1 MAHLSTSLQPQ
12 GFSFF
17 IRLTLVMDSG
27 IQPQNQTSKLVWIHI
42 LTIFDDFFFKV
53 ILDFN

>member
-1 MAHLSTSLQPQ
+1 MAYLSTSLQPQ

-27 IQPQNQTSKLVWIHI
+27 IQPQNQTSKLV
-42 LTIFDDFFFKV
+42 FDDILFKV
-53 ILDFN
+53 FLDFN

>member
-53 ILDFN
+53 FLDFN